1 MAAETTIVREN
12 RVNAINAERR
22 RSGSRRILP
31 FDAATTSTENLR
43 FYRQLA
49 IRDFNEATARNGW
62 SDDFYNTTKA
72 RVDAIDKELKR
83 RGG

>member
-1 MAAETTIVREN
+1 MAAETIIAREN
-12 RVNAINAERR
+12 RVNAINAER

-31 FDAATTSTENLR
+31 FDAASTSTDNLR

-49 IRDFNEATARNGW
+49 IREFNESAARNGW

-83 RGG
+83 RGL

>member
-1 MAAETTIVREN
+1 MAGEINIAREN
-12 RVNAINAERR
+12 RVNAINEIR

-31 FDAATTSTENLR
+31 FDAASTSTENLR

-49 IRDFNEATARNGW
+49 IRDFNAATAQNGW
-62 SDDFYNTTKA
+62 SDDFYKTTNA
-72 RVDAIDKELKR
+72 RVDAIDKELKK